1 MVDPYRLDT
10 VAGIGRESERLPQ
23 HPKIELPKRQPLLP
37 ELGRQ
42 EIAREEDRHA
52 TLKSQMKSSL
62 QALEAKRNRLASVV
76 ASSTE
81 YREVTVELLADF
93 PSNAAVEI
101 RADTGE
107 ELTRRLLVDSERQ
120 QFLPIEPGPDDLG
133 PAEATS

>member
-1 MVDPYRLDT
+1 MANCILKTYT
-10 VAGIGRESERLPQ
+10 RELSCTLTEDEWNDRAKALAAAV
-23 HPKIELPKRQPLLP
+23 
-37 ELGRQ
+37 Q
-42 EIAREEDRHA
+42 EIAREEDRHT